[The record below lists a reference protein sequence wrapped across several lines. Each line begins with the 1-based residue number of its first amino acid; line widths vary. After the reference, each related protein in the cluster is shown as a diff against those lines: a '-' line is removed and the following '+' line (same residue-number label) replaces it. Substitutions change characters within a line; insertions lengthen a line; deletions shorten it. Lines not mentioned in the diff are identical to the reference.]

1 MLAQS
6 KPSLVLNTPTHT
18 VSSSQDAIEEIT
30 EVHLVLRHF
39 EQTIC
44 LLKAKSDRLQSRED
58 RPNRPKGQCWPH
70 HPCLPLYCELRLV
83 ASLKV
88 YVYSLLTDSHSRI
101 GTDNSCDNGPP
112 RDHIVVP

>member
-1 MLAQS
+1 LPCANEDQASSMLAQS

-58 RPNRPKGQCWPH
+58 RPNRPKGQH
-70 HPCLPLYCELRLV
+70 VGLIILAFPCTV
-83 ASLKV
+83 SL
-88 YVYSLLTDSHSRI
+88 D
-101 GTDNSCDNGPP
+101 
-112 RDHIVVP
+112 